1 MRRLLEEILP
11 FIFYLI
17 NRRKLLADAD
27 DSELIKDGGPLS
39 SYRDLDEDTISTRIK
54 EEHDRAKLID
64 EKTIKFTL
72 TLTIALTLLSST
84 STFIS
89 KAVAHGVFQSWS
101 TALSGASAVYM
112 LIAGLISLGAL
123 TTLPTYGYGTFF
135 LIKSRTD
142 KDVRVHALAAQEKVN
157 AVRQIRN
164 ESAFQCLRNGL
175 ILLLVS
181 FSVTL
186 VGSFSD
192 LGHASEQKEAK
203 ISLQQDHSK
212 IPQNKTIPQKPKTK
226 N

>member
-89 KAVAHGVFQSWS
+89 KAVAHGVFQSLS

-135 LIKSRTD
+135 LIKSP
-142 KDVRVHALAAQEKVN
+142 
-157 AVRQIRN
+157 
-164 ESAFQCLRNGL
+164 S
-175 ILLLVS
+175 
-181 FSVTL
+181 
-186 VGSFSD
+186 
-192 LGHASEQKEAK
+192 
-203 ISLQQDHSK
+203 
-212 IPQNKTIPQKPKTK
+212 
-226 N
+226 